1 MGFGTWGR
9 AALPLAA
16 LAVATTAVAQS
27 GGPVTLKTED
37 GFTRLRGEILDFD
50 GETYMLRTPLGT
62 LEIDAMRVECE
73 GEACPENPMFGADFG
88 IVGSN
93 TIGTGLM
100 PALIQGYSD
109 KLNAELVREFGAEDH
124 ESVFRILHEDG
135 REMAAIRLDA
145 EGSGASFD
153 ALADEQ
159 AVLGLSS
166 RRARDA
172 DVEALA
178 AAGLEDP
185 RDSEFEHVLALDGL
199 VAITH
204 PSNPVRSI
212 SIGDLA
218 RVFSGEVT
226 NWSELGGPRAP
237 IKVFARN
244 EESGT
249 FDTFQTLVLTP
260 AGAELTPRAQRFD
273 SDLELSDAVASDPQA
288 IGFTTLASTRAS
300 KPLGVRQSCGL
311 LSLPTTFAIKTEEYP
326 LSRRLYAYEAP
337 EGQPAHARRLLEF
350 ALSPEAQPLIQ
361 EAGFIDSTPESAALD
376 EMGGRIVYSLT
387 TEDEF
392 SLPAMREMLTEL
404 QNAQRLSTTFRFTP
418 GSSQLDPLSQREA
431 TALAERLAAGE
442 YDGKQILLVGF
453 TDAIGE
459 FELNQ
464 QLGNR
469 RAGVVL
475 EALRQAAGQGALDDV
490 QIATRGYGELMPVGC
505 NETFGGRL
513 ANRRVEVWV
522 RDTPPA

>member
-1 MGFGTWGR
+1 MGFGRWAR
-9 AALPLAA
+9 AALPV
-16 LAVATTAVAQS
+16 AVLTFATTAGAQT

-37 GFTRLRGEILDFD
+37 GFTRLRGEILEFD
-50 GETYMLRTPLGT
+50 GQTYTLRTPLGV
-62 LEIDAMRVECE
+62 LDIDAMQVECE
-73 GEACPENPMFGADFG
+73 GEACPENPLFGSDFG
-88 IVGSN
+88 VVGSN
-93 TIGTGLM
+93 TIGTGLL
-100 PALIQGYSD
+100 PTLIQGYAD
-109 KLNAELVREFGAEDH
+109 MLDAELVREYGAEDT
-124 ESVFRILHEDG
+124 ESVFRILHDDG

-153 ALADEQ
+153 ALAQ
-159 AVLGLSS
+159 GRAALGLSS

-172 DVEALA
+172 DVQMLSEA
-178 AAGLEDP
+178 GYDDP
-185 RDSEFEHVLALDGL
+185 RDTGTEHVVALDGL

-204 PSNPVRSI
+204 PANPVRSI

-218 RVFSGEVT
+218 RVFSGEISD
-226 NWSELGGPRAP
+226 WAQLGGPRTP

-244 EESGT
+244 DGSGT
-249 FDTFQTLVLTP
+249 LDTFETLVMTP
-260 AGAELTPRAQRFD
+260 AGASLTPLAERFD
-273 SDLELSDAVASDPQA
+273 SDLELSDAVASDAAA

-326 LSRRLYAYEAP
+326 LSRRLYVYESP
-337 EGQPAHARRLLEF
+337 EEKPAHARRLLDF
-350 ALSPEAQPLIQ
+350 ALSSDAQPLIQ
-361 EAGFIDSTPESAALD
+361 EAGFIDSAPETAALD

-392 SLPAMREMLTEL
+392 SLPAMREMLSEL
-404 QNAQRLSTTFRFTP
+404 QNAERLSTTFRFTP

-431 TALAERLAAGE
+431 NSLAQNLANGDF
-442 YDGKQILLVGF
+442 DGKQVLLVGF

-459 FELNQ
+459 FDLNQ

-475 EALRQAAGQGALDDV
+475 EALRQAAGGALGRV
-490 QIATRGYGELMPVGC
+490 EIATRGYGELMPVGC

-522 RDTPPA
+522 RDVPQT

>member
-1 MGFGTWGR
+1 MGFGRMARG
-9 AALPLAA
+9 ALPVAVLA
-16 LAVATTAVAQS
+16 LATTAGAQT

-37 GFTRLRGEILDFD
+37 GFTRLRGEILEFD
-50 GETYMLRTPLGT
+50 GQTYTLETPLGV
-62 LEIDAMRVECE
+62 LRIDAMQVECE

-93 TIGTGLM
+93 TIGAGLM
-100 PALIQGYSD
+100 PTLIQGYAD
-109 KLNAELVREFGAEDH
+109 MLDADLVREYGAEDD
-124 ESVFRILHEDG
+124 ESVFRILHDDG

-153 ALADEQ
+153 ALARGQ

-166 RRARDA
+166 RRARDD
-172 DVEALA
+172 DVTVLSEA
-178 AAGLEDP
+178 GYEDP
-185 RDSEFEHVLALDGL
+185 RDSDVEHIVALDGL
-199 VAITH
+199 VAISH
-204 PSNPVRSI
+204 PANPVRAI

-218 RVFSGEVT
+218 RVFSGEIA
-226 NWSELGGPRAP
+226 NWAELGGPREP

-244 EESGT
+244 DGSGT
-249 FDTFQTLVLTP
+249 LDTFETLVMTP
-260 AGAELTPRAQRFD
+260 AGASLTPRAQRFD
-273 SDLELSDAVASDPQA
+273 SDLELSDAVASDPTA

-326 LSRRLYAYEAP
+326 LSRRLYVYESP
-337 EGQPAHARRLLEF
+337 EDKPAHARRLLDF
-350 ALSPEAQPLIQ
+350 ALSSDAQPLIQ
-361 EAGFIDSTPESAALD
+361 EAGFIDSAPETAALD

-392 SLPAMREMLTEL
+392 SLPAMRQMLTEL
-404 QNAQRLSTTFRFTP
+404 QDAERLSTTFRFTP

-431 TALAERLAAGE
+431 AALAERLAAGE
-442 YDGKQILLVGF
+442 YEGREILLVGY
-453 TDAIGE
+453 TDSIGQ

-475 EALRQAAGQGALDDV
+475 EALRQAAGGDLGGV
-490 QIATRGYGELMPVGC
+490 EIETRGYGELMPVGC

-522 RDTPPA
+522 RDAPQT